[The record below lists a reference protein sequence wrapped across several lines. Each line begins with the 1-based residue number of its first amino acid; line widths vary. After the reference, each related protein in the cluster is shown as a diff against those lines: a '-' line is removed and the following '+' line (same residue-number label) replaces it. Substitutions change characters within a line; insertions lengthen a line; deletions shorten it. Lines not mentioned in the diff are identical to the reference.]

1 MLEEIPVDCQLK
13 IAALLSAEDLYT
25 VASVVPKWRITMLH
39 ANTVR
44 KTIGKCQT

>member
-25 VASVVPKWRITMLH
+25 VASVVPQWRITMLH